1 MAEYRGK
8 DIIIRYD
15 EHTCI
20 HAGNCV
26 KNLPA
31 VFDVHRK
38 PWVNPNDATV
48 DAIKSTISTCPS
60 GALTFEEIVQPAP

>member
-15 EHTCI
+15 EDTCI

-31 VFDVHRK
+31 VFDVNRK
-38 PWVNPNDATV
+38 PWVNPDDATV
-48 DAIKSTISTCPS
+48 NAIKNTIATCPS
-60 GALTFEEIVQPAP
+60 RALTFEEVTRQ